1 MTLHDIETF
10 PCVET
15 REVEREVPPEAT
27 QSKRMIFRI
36 PLDAVEKLRRAFA
49 ENELSLRISICL
61 LKLPFLVTV
70 LTLINLQVSKWF
82 KNARYLALKTRK
94 AEGTTQSPNSPEA
107 INNPLETTGENI
119 VDCIQPKHVETA
131 NDSPGIVEIAS
142 EMGKDSLHSSMMTKK
157 HRKDS
162 LNSPAFSNNHKKQ
175 MKLLMSKTKDKT
187 QEVFL
192 PAEGLQT
199 PEIDV
204 TKEALQTEEQARE
217 SEAIPA

>member
-1 MTLHDIETF
+1 MQWRNFAAEHLLRMNF
-10 PCVET
+10 P
-15 REVEREVPPEAT
+15 
-27 QSKRMIFRI
+27 Q
-36 PLDAVEKLRRAFA
+36 D
-49 ENELSLRISICL
+49 L
-61 LKLPFLVTV
+61 LGRSSPK
-70 LTLINLQVSKWF
+70 NLKVSKWF

-157 HRKDS
+157 KHRKDS
-162 LNSPAFSNNHKKQ
+162 LNSPAFSNNHKVGAGFGENVCLKKQ

-217 SEAIPA
+217 SEAISPRSYL